1 MQEGLR
7 KAGDTEVLKEIVSR
21 REKLSIRRQ
30 CELFGVNRSTHYYKP
45 VEEDPEDL
53 DVMRKMDEEYLKHPT
68 KGVLGMVD
76 FIKTFGILIGPKRVR
91 RLLRKMGVMAIY
103 PRRNLSKLGFA
114 KYIHSYKLRGLDI
127 THSNQVWCID
137 ITYIPMEH
145 GFLYLTAII
154 DVYSRYIV
162 GWSLSN
168 TLGAE
173 CSLKVLKQAV
183 AEHGKPEI
191 VNSDQGSQFTS
202 PIWIEYLEEQEITIS
217 MDGRGRALDNIYIE
231 RFWRTL
237 KQEYIY
243 IWPAEDGNTLIK
255 GLNEYMNYYNNQRT
269 HQSLDRKTPYDWYE
283 YAA

>member
-103 PRRNLSKLGFA
+103 PRRNLSKLGCA

>member
-7 KAGDTEVLKEIVSR
+7 KAGDTEVLKEIISR

-137 ITYIPMEH
+137 ITYVPMEH

-183 AEHGKPEI
+183 AKHGKPEI

-243 IWPAEDGNTLIK
+243 IWPAEDGNTLVK
-255 GLNEYMNYYNNQRT
+255 GLSEYLNYYNNQRT

>member
-7 KAGDTEVLKEIVSR
+7 KAGDTEVLKEIISR

-137 ITYIPMEH
+137 ITYVPMEH

-183 AEHGKPEI
+183 AKHGKPEI
-191 VNSDQGSQFTS
+191 VNSDQGSQFTR

-243 IWPAEDGNTLIK
+243 IWPAEDGNTLVK
-255 GLNEYMNYYNNQRT
+255 GLSEYLNYYNNQRT